1 MTSVTTT
8 TTTSRRSTRG
18 DSPNPIW
25 VTDTATPER
34 PGAKIVEPAESAGP
48 AECDRPTTAPLSQED
63 LALVAALRQGDERAF
78 TNLVARY
85 QAKLLRMAKGFV
97 RSEAIAE
104 EVVQETWLGVVEG
117 IHRFEGRSS
126 LKTWICRILANKAI
140 TRGRQESTRLRYG
153 SQGMGASLP
162 EEVDGRPLEAS
173 LGGYHLGPGHSR
185 RVPRAAWNADTPEQ
199 ELLAKE
205 WEAHLLEAIHS
216 LPPIQ
221 QRVIRMHG
229 LLGIDS
235 VDICRILGIS
245 ESNKHVLL
253 HRARAKVWQKFQ
265 DYLGETPGSVRSAG
279 STAGLGRMPKEA
291 A

>member
-25 VTDTATPER
+25 ITDTAGPER
-34 PGAKIVEPAESAGP
+34 DLAGLGKPAGSAHSD
-48 AECDRPTTAPLSQED
+48 APTETAPTQED

-78 TNLVARY
+78 SNLVARY

-126 LKTWICRILANKAI
+126 LKTWICGILAHKAI
-140 TRGRQESTRLRYG
+140 TRGRQESTRLRHG
-153 SQGMGASLP
+153 SQGMDASMA
-162 EEVDGRPLEAS
+162 EGVDIRPPEAS
-173 LGGYHLGPGHSR
+173 LGGYHLGPGHRR
-185 RVPRAAWNADTPEQ
+185 RVPQAAWNTNTPEQ
-199 ELLAKE
+199 QLLAKE
-205 WEAHLLEAIHS
+205 WEAHLLKAIRS

-229 LLGIDS
+229 MLGMDS
-235 VDICRILGIS
+235 MDICRILGIS

-253 HRARAKVWQKFQ
+253 HRARAKVRQKFQ
-265 DYLGETPGSVRSAG
+265 DYLGETPGSVPSAG
-279 STAGLGRMPKEA
+279 STAGLERLPQDA